1 MTTKLPWYKRSPDSW
16 RSGTYGMSFELRGI
30 YSECL
35 DAMWDLQGQLPK
47 DVEKL
52 AVMLRC
58 NPRSVR
64 KLIPQL
70 VALGKLIETVSGYYN
85 KRMLLDILGTEELP
99 VGPEFEP
106 NSTPIQAEFDA
117 NSSGI
122 HAEFASNAPK
132 NPLVSTRVFKTQS
145 QSQSQSQ
152 RGRAS
157 ARDPVDEVQA
167 KQSMRQALNPSSA
180 NVRYTSKNWELDGD
194 MGVSFKLGKLTI
206 DDPAIVAKFEAE
218 FPGIDLAAVCNRA
231 GDELAKGGARTFE
244 RSMAVIRR
252 HAQFASDD
260 KSRRVVPSRQ
270 APARPS
276 YTAERGYARY

>member
-1 MTTKLPWYKRSPDSW
+1 MTVKLPWYKRSPNDW

-70 VALGKLIETVSGYYN
+70 LIIGKLIETATGYYN
-85 KRMLLDILGTEELP
+85 RRMILDILGTEDLP
-99 VGPEFEP
+99 VGSEFEP
-106 NSTPIQAEFDA
+106 NSTPIHAEFDA

-122 HAEFASNAPK
+122 PTEFTSNAPK

-145 QSQSQSQ
+145 QKKSQ
-152 RGRAS
+152 REDAQ
-157 ARDPVDEVQA
+157 AREPQTEAQA
-167 KQSMRQALNPSSA
+167 KEAMRQALNPSA
-180 NVRYTSKNWELDGD
+180 AYVRPASKSWELDGT
-194 MGVSFKLGKLTI
+194 MGLSFKLGKLTI
-206 DDPAIVAKFEAE
+206 DDDKIAE
-218 FPGIDLAAVCNRA
+218 TFRADFPGVDLVAVCNRA
-231 GDELAKGGARTFE
+231 GDELAKGGAQTFE
-244 RSMAVIRR
+244 RGLSAIRR
-252 HAQFASDD
+252 HAQFAYDD
-260 KSRRVVPSRQ
+260 KQRRAMPKSYAAPSK
-270 APARPS
+270 S
-276 YTAERGYARY
+276 YTTERGYSRY